1 MTAHTPDA
9 ATPPEL
15 ESAVRIRAHK
25 QFFRRTLQAFQ
36 DQDAAFQPRPGMLS
50 VAGHVHHVTAGLEL
64 FLAGVF
70 PAMER
75 FQGREWKSRRGEGQ
89 VWLGLGPG
97 FTSMEWTKVSNE
109 NLSGGSDA
117 ESPLAF
123 ALRAFDETMDLA
135 AELYGQ
141 LSREELL
148 LPLPENPIRLRTPQ
162 EALEI
167 MIDHTAHHRGA
178 LAQYARLLDREPKIP
193 YFEMSEA
200 MHEEQLLTGGR
211 AP

>member
-1 MTAHTPDA
+1 MTSHTSESTP
-9 ATPPEL
+9 PPEL

-25 QFFRRTLQAFQ
+25 QFFRRTLQAFEE
-36 DQDAAFQPRPGMLS
+36 QDAAFQPRPEMLS
-50 VAGHVHHVTAGLEL
+50 VAGHIHHVIAGLEL

-75 FQGREWKSRRGEGQ
+75 FQGREWRSRRGEGQ
-89 VWLGLGPG
+89 TWLGLGPG

-109 NLSGGSDA
+109 DLSGADGGEA
-117 ESPLAF
+117 PLAF
-123 ALRAFDETMDLA
+123 ALRAFEETMDLA

-141 LSREELL
+141 LSRQELL
-148 LPLPENPIRLRTPQ
+148 MMLPENPIQLRTPQ

-167 MIDHTAHHRGA
+167 MLDHTAHHRGA

-200 MHEEQLLTGGR
+200 MHEDILLEGGR